1 MSDAGGTLLAEV
13 PGGVDELR
21 KEVKHDYSSSHDGI
35 VPLSVRR
42 GTWTHHVPLWVT
54 LYAGFSYM
62 ALGSELYTYGYGLGR
77 LLGVVAVSALCYLA
91 YAIPAAYLGAWRGQT
106 QALMTRSV
114 FGRVGSWLVSILVL
128 VTPLG
133 WVGFQANA
141 LASIWN
147 GLYGWGPVT
156 TIGIIIA
163 VVGITNNVFGFTGIS
178 AFARWVA
185 APVTVLW
192 VGWMVIK
199 GLTATSGSVLHSHVH
214 VAAATPYVVGVTIAI
229 GFATYGNEP
238 DLFRYA
244 KPRLRSVVPPL
255 AIGLLVGQLLFPVA
269 GWIIA
274 ARVRSGDL
282 GQSVSGAVSF
292 SLFGLSILAFL
303 LATATQVAVNDANY
317 YESLNAGQNL
327 LGGWSRWR
335 RIYTCL
341 LIAAGGG
348 FMAWWVPQSLDNFF
362 RAVTFLAVTV
372 PTATVIMYTDQL
384 LLPRLLGIRRH
395 LDRVPSWNQAAL
407 ANWPG
412 IIALV
417 VAIAFGS
424 YGSGILPGQSGSPL
438 SGWGIVPVEAWALG
452 GFLYTL
458 LAAVVAR
465 SASRERLLGFP
476 REASPEPQPVPVI
489 EETPVPVG
497 AAERR

>member
-1 MSDAGGTLLAEV
+1 MTTRHDTTGTE
-13 PGGVDELR
+13 ELIE
-21 KEVKHDYSSSHDGI
+21 EVKHDYSSSHDGI
-35 VPLSVRR
+35 VPANVRR

-77 LLGVVAVSALCYLA
+77 LLAVVAVSAVIYLL
-91 YAIPAAYLGAWRGQT
+91 YATPAAYLGAWRGQT
-106 QALMTRSV
+106 HALMSRSV

-133 WVGFQANA
+133 WVGFQSST
-141 LASIWN
+141 LASIWH

-156 TIGIIIA
+156 LIGIIIA
-163 VVGITNNVFGFTGIS
+163 VVGITNNIFGFTGIS

-185 APVTVLW
+185 APITVLW
-192 VGWMVIK
+192 VSWMVIK
-199 GLTATSGSVLHSHVH
+199 GLTSTNHHLLHSHVH
-214 VAAATPYVVGVTIAI
+214 VAAATPFVIGITIAI

-244 KPRLRSVVPPL
+244 KPRWRAVVPPL
-255 AIGLLVGQLLFPVA
+255 AIGLFVGQLLFPVA

-274 ARVRSGDL
+274 ARVHSGNL

-292 SLFGLSILAFL
+292 SLFGASILAFL
-303 LATATQVAVNDANY
+303 LASATQVAVNDANY

-327 LGGWSRWR
+327 FGGWSHWR

-384 LLPRLLGIRRH
+384 LLPRLLGVERR

-407 ANWPG
+407 ANWPA
-412 IIALV
+412 IVSLLV
-417 VAIAFGS
+417 AMGFGS

-438 SGWGIVPVEAWALG
+438 QGWGVVPLEAWLIGAV
-452 GFLYTL
+452 LYTT
-458 LAAVVAR
+458 LAAIAAKTSDV
-465 SASRERLLGFP
+465 SRVLGFP
-476 REASPEPQPVPVI
+476 EEDEREELALPRI
-489 EETPVPVG
+489 DETPVAAG
-497 AAERR
+497 AAAVKS